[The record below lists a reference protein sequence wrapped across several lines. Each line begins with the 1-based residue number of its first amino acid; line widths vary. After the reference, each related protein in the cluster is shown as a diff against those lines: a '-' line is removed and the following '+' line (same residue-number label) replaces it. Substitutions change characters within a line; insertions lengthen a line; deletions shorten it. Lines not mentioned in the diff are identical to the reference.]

1 VSENLITTPPIQET
15 LNQLLAL
22 LGEILQHKDHKDL
35 YTDMA
40 GRLSAIARKDPA
52 WGWRYVQSVASGT
65 VQPSKR
71 FARAVDALAVTFD
84 GIPVH
89 FANSAPVTVYAEAG
103 TITEGALVMAGSI
116 RCATPS
122 CSVIFVPNVPWRRH
136 CPICRPG
143 RTG

>member
-1 VSENLITTPPIQET
+1 VTIIFPPNPIDSARMPSGGVRTVSENLITTPPIQET

-71 FARAVDALAVTFD
+71 FARAVDALAVTSRTARRSLCTRRPARSPRARWSWPD
-84 GIPVH
+84 RSG
-89 FANSAPVTVYAEAG
+89 AP
-103 TITEGALVMAGSI
+103 
-116 RCATPS
+116 
-122 CSVIFVPNVPWRRH
+122 
-136 CPICRPG
+136 RPPAA
-143 RTG
+143 